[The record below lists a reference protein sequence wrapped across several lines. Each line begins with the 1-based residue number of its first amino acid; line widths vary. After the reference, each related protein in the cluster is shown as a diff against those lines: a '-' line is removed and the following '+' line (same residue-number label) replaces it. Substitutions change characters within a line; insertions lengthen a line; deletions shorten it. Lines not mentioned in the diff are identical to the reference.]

1 MKNVWM
7 TLVLAL
13 AAWAII
19 IAAIVGITHL
29 ASAEP
34 VVSRDPV
41 QPARCLYDGD
51 GTEADGGVFLLCHPL
66 RVRSL

>member
-1 MKNVWM
+1 M

-34 VVSRDPV
+34 VVSRDPIALHYC
-41 QPARCLYDGD
+41 PANDGD
-51 GTEADGGVFLLCHPL
+51 YYVICWDQGMAL
-66 RVRSL
+66 